1 MYNSIQHFLNYG
13 TKKIENNIKNLIT
26 NGESFG
32 EFVLNLEVV
41 LHELGRTIC
50 KEVLEDIDKEIKEDK
65 DRKKDWEVKRKNETG
80 TITTIFGKV
89 EYNRTYYKSKK
100 NGIHRHLVDEFA
112 GIKQHERLSEDV
124 IIRALEEATD
134 SSYSNTGK
142 KVILTEELSKQ
153 TIMNMIKNVDEIKY
167 KPNPQKEKK
176 NVKILYIEA
185 DEDHVS
191 LQSGGIAMPRLVYV
205 HEGIEKVGKKRNK
218 LKNTRYFGG
227 IYQETEELWL
237 EVAQYIDDTYDI
249 ENVEKIY
256 LAGDGAPW
264 IKQGLGWIVNS
275 KFVLDK
281 YHLKKY
287 ILKATGHV
295 PELRQELKDAIDDAD
310 KPMLKEVFKR
320 ILSVTNEETKRES
333 VEDARRYMLN
343 NWNGI
348 EIYETDGYD
357 VVGCSAEGHVS
368 HILSDRLSSR
378 PMGWSKICADRMTRL
393 RVYRENG
400 GKIIDLVLEK
410 NKRQEKEN
418 EELLTKEIK
427 EKVMKRTDQRY
438 SYNEYYNCSNLLN
451 TGKTTALYK
460 GFKGI
465 IFNEMA

>member
-1 MYNSIQHFLNYG
+1 MHNSIQHFLEYG
-13 TKKIENNIKNLIT
+13 IKNLIT

-32 EFVLNLEVV
+32 EFVLNLEEV

-50 KEVLEDIDKEIKEDK
+50 KEVLEDIDKDIKADK
-65 DRKKDWEVKRKNETG
+65 DRKRDWEVKRKDETG

-89 EYNRTYYKSKK
+89 EYNRTYYKSKE
-100 NGIHRHLVDEFA
+100 NGIYRHLVDEFA

-153 TIMNMIKNVDEIKY
+153 TIMNMIKDVDEIKY
-167 KPNPQKEKK
+167 KPDSQKEKR

-191 LQSGGIAMPRLVYV
+191 LQSGGTVMPRLVYV
-205 HEGIEKVGKKRNK
+205 HEGIEKIGKTRNK

-249 ENVEKIY
+249 ENIEKIY

-264 IKQGLGWIVNS
+264 IRQGLGWIINS

-287 ILKATGHV
+287 ILKATGHI
-295 PELRQELKDAIDDAD
+295 PELRQELKDALDEAD
-310 KPMLKEVFKR
+310 KTMLKEVFKK
-320 ILSVTNEETKRES
+320 ILSVTNEETKKES
-333 VEDARRYMLN
+333 VKVARRYMLN
-343 NWNGI
+343 NWDGI

-410 NKRQEKEN
+410 SKRKEKEN
-418 EELLTKEIK
+418 EEVLAKEIK
-427 EKVMKRTDQRY
+427 EKIRKRTDKRY
-438 SYNEYYNCSNLLN
+438 SDNEYYNCSSLLD

-465 IFNEMA
+465 INNEIA

>member
-1 MYNSIQHFLNYG
+1 MYNSIQHFLEYG
-13 TKKIENNIKNLIT
+13 IKNLIT
-26 NGESFG
+26 NGEGFG
-32 EFVLNLEVV
+32 EFALNLEEV

-50 KEVLEDIDKEIKEDK
+50 KEVLEDIDKDIKADK
-65 DRKKDWEVKRKNETG
+65 DRKRDWEVKRKDETG

-89 EYNRTYYKSKK
+89 EYNRTYYKSKE
-100 NGIHRHLVDEFA
+100 NGIYRHLVDEFA

-153 TIMNMIKNVDEIKY
+153 TIMNMIKDVDEIKY
-167 KPNPQKEKK
+167 KPDSQKEKR

-191 LQSGGIAMPRLVYV
+191 LQSGGTVMPRLVYV
-205 HEGIEKVGKKRNK
+205 HEGIEKIGKTRNK

-249 ENVEKIY
+249 ENIEKIY

-264 IKQGLGWIVNS
+264 IRQGLGWIINS

-287 ILKATGHV
+287 ILKATGHI
-295 PELRQELKDAIDDAD
+295 PELRQELKDALDEAD
-310 KPMLKEVFKR
+310 KTMLKEVFKK
-320 ILSVTNEETKRES
+320 ILSVTNEETKKES
-333 VEDARRYMLN
+333 VKVARRYMLN
-343 NWNGI
+343 NWDGI

-410 NKRQEKEN
+410 SKRKEKEN
-418 EELLTKEIK
+418 EEVLAKEIK
-427 EKVMKRTDQRY
+427 EKIRKRTDKRY
-438 SYNEYYNCSNLLN
+438 SDNEYYNCSSLLD

-465 IFNEMA
+465 INNEIA

>member
-1 MYNSIQHFLNYG
+1 MHNSIQHFLEYG
-13 TKKIENNIKNLIT
+13 TKKIEKNIKNLIT

-32 EFVLNLEVV
+32 EFVLNLEEV

-50 KEVLEDIDKEIKEDK
+50 KEVLEDIDKDIKADK
-65 DRKKDWEVKRKNETG
+65 DRKRDWEVKRKDETG

-89 EYNRTYYKSKK
+89 EYNRTYYKSKE
-100 NGIHRHLVDEFA
+100 NGIYRHLVDEFA

-153 TIMNMIKNVDEIKY
+153 TIMNMIKDVDEIKY
-167 KPNPQKEKK
+167 KPDSQKEKR

-191 LQSGGIAMPRLVYV
+191 LQSGGTVMPRLVYV
-205 HEGIEKVGKKRNK
+205 HEGIEKIGKTRNK

-249 ENVEKIY
+249 ENIEKIY

-264 IKQGLGWIVNS
+264 IRQGLGWIINS

-287 ILKATGHV
+287 ILKATGHI
-295 PELRQELKDAIDDAD
+295 PELRQELKDALDEAD
-310 KPMLKEVFKR
+310 KNMLKEVFKK
-320 ILSVTNEETKRES
+320 ILSVTNEETKKES
-333 VEDARRYMLN
+333 VKVARRYMLN
-343 NWNGI
+343 NWDGI

-410 NKRQEKEN
+410 SKRKEKEN
-418 EELLTKEIK
+418 EEVLAKEIK
-427 EKVMKRTDQRY
+427 EKIRKRTDKRY
-438 SYNEYYNCSNLLN
+438 SDNEYYNCSSLLD

-465 IFNEMA
+465 INNEIA

>member
-32 EFVLNLEVV
+32 EFVLNLEKV

-50 KEVLEDIDKEIKEDK
+50 KEVLEDIDKEIKDDK
-65 DRKKDWEVKRKNETG
+65 DRKRDWEVNRKDETG

-89 EYNRTYYKSKK
+89 EYKRTYYKSKK
-100 NGIHRHLVDEFA
+100 NGIYRHLVDEFA
-112 GIKQHERLSEDV
+112 GIKQHERISEDV

-134 SSYSNTGK
+134 SSYSKTGK

-153 TIMNMIKNVDEIKY
+153 TIMNMIKDVDEIKY

-176 NVKILYIEA
+176 RVKILYIEA

-205 HEGIEKVGKKRNK
+205 HEGIEKVGKSRNK
-218 LKNTRYFGG
+218 LKSTRYFGG
-227 IYQETEELWL
+227 IYQDSEDLWL

-256 LAGDGAPW
+256 LAGDGASW

-295 PELRQELKDAIDDAD
+295 PELRQELKDAIVEAD
-310 KPMLKEVFKR
+310 KTMLKEVFKK
-320 ILSVTNEETKRES
+320 ILTVTNEKTKES

-378 PMGWSKICADRMTRL
+378 PMGWSKVCADRMTRL

-410 NKRQEKEN
+410 SKRKEKEKT
-418 EELLTKEIK
+418 EILTREIK
-427 EKVMKRTDQRY
+427 EKVEKRTGKKY
-438 SYNEYYNCSNLLN
+438 SNNEYYNCSNLLD

-465 IFNEMA
+465 IYNGIA

>member
-393 RVYRENG
+393 RVYRDNG